1 MPLQPVTCANFCR
14 ALSCCAGVRPNPM
27 SGYFKIPE
35 YLIPTLLDKRG
46 EVVKDA
52 DGKPKKDVRGLE
64 KLIVLFFEANR
75 AHIIGRD
82 EANLLTIP
90 GHPCAIS
97 DGTREIRSNRGVFV
111 LRAIRRIR
119 LTSARSLSSRMS
131 PRHPQSGG
139 DFRRGAYHDLL
150 DAGGNPAVLAMW
162 GKEDPVQRPHCDK
175 CKEPLERDKNGTS
188 LCRACAEKADFDS
201 DVIEIIRDLSREP
214 VNESAA

>member
-139 DFRRGAYHDLL
+139 DS
-150 DAGGNPAVLAMW
+150 DAARTTIYLMPAAIPPYSQCGGKRTQYNGHTAINARNHWNATRM
-162 GKEDPVQRPHCDK
+162 
-175 CKEPLERDKNGTS
+175 ERLCVARAPRKPTS
-188 LCRACAEKADFDS
+188 
-201 DVIEIIRDLSREP
+201 IP
-214 VNESAA
+214 M